1 MWPKILTELNDA
13 GLSDNEIARRVGIN
27 QSTISR
33 LRNGELCDTAYQ
45 TGLKL
50 LALHVSVLS
59 EKQAA

>member
-1 MWPKILTELNDA
+1 MWKKLLSELNDA

-27 QSTISR
+27 QSTVSR
-33 LRNGELCDTAYQ
+33 LRNGELSDTAYQ

-50 LALHVSVLS
+50 QALHVSVLA